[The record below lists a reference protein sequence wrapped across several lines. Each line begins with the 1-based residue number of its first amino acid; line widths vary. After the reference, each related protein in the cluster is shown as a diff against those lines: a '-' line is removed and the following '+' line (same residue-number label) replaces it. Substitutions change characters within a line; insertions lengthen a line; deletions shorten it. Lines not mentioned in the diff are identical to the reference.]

1 MEIISS
7 EPVSVQQI
15 RKRDLK
21 NHNPNIPNSFDA
33 DHLFISGCNY
43 VVMMKSFISWH
54 VTS

>member
-21 NHNPNIPNSFDA
+21 NHNSFDA